1 MRELLPVLALSFAVG
16 LGSTLAVLWFDLR
29 RRRAHRSRCQ
39 YCHHRYRPDE
49 SLACL
54 SDVYCGESCEVA
66 ALEKMITAIRR

>member
-1 MRELLPVLALSFAVG
+1 
-16 LGSTLAVLWFDLR
+16 VLWFDLR
-29 RRRAHRSRCQ
+29 RRRAHRVRCQ

-54 SDVYCGESCEVA
+54 PDVYCGESCEVA